1 MRDFWKKAA
10 ASEVLISE
18 MRNFWK
24 KGGRTKSLFS
34 EIRNFILGTNN
45 LRGFKRIPASI
56 TENWGGRTANAG

>member
-1 MRDFWKKAA
+1 MIWYISIIRIFWKKAA

-34 EIRNFILGTNN
+34 EI
-45 LRGFKRIPASI
+45 
-56 TENWGGRTANAG
+56 